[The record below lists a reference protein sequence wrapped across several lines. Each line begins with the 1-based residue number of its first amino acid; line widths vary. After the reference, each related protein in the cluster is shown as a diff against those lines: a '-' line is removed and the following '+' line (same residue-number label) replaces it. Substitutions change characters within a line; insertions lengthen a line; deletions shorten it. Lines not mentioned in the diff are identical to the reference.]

1 MANKIEV
8 KMNSAG
14 AIEVMNS
21 GGVQSFLLSKAQ
33 AIAGTASGS
42 SGGQYTADV
51 RAGQTRAHARV
62 TTADK
67 RARDMEYNYNC
78 LLKAMGSGR

>member
-1 MANKIEV
+1 MANIKVVMNIPGCIEV
-8 KMNSAG
+8 RNSA
-14 AIEVMNS
+14 
-21 GGVQSFLLSKAQ
+21 GVQSFLLSKAQ
-33 AIAGTASGS
+33 SIAGSASGK

-51 RAGQTRAHARV
+51 RAGRARAHARV

-78 LLKAMGSGR
+78 LLKSMGS